1 MSANPHETAA
11 RAVRVLAL
19 TGQISLVL
27 SRELDNSPAYV
38 VRLVEA
44 FGEREWRSFARH
56 IGIGAPDET
65 MREMVREHYRRIA
78 RAWDALHRRCETEIE
93 RAGAAVGAVGKG

>member
-44 FGEREWRSFARH
+44 FGEREWGAFAERA
-56 IGIGAPDET
+56 GINRPSEEA
-65 MREMVREHYRRIA
+65 REMVREYYRRIA
-78 RAWDALHRRCETEIE
+78 RSWDALQRRCETEIE
-93 RAGAAVGAVGKG
+93 RAGAAVGTVGEG